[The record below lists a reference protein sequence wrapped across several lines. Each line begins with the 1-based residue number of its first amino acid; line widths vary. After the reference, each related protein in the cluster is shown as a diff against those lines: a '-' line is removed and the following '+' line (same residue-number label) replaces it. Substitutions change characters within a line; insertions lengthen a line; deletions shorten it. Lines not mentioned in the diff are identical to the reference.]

1 MTNGIKI
8 LNEENLSEAKLL
20 KSKNSLT
27 HLFDKESTVH
37 SEKIYLLDIVEI
49 SERQR
54 EPE

>member
-27 HLFDKESTVH
+27 HLFDKVSTVH
-37 SEKIYLLDIVEI
+37 SEKIYLLDILEI